1 MKRIYRSQN
10 DRIVAGVCGGFA
22 EYFGIDSTLV
32 RLIWIFFTIFG
43 GIGILGYIFSI
54 ILISENKNPKSN
66 EIKTDDND
74 EKLVLWGVVII
85 IVGIIILLRHKPIVS
100 MMWDS
105 FGGNW
110 LSTLFAFA
118 LIGIGIYIFINRRND
133 NEKIIDNLN
142 IYGLHLSATDKKLA
156 GVCGGI
162 AESTNIDS
170 TIIRLIW
177 VMGTFLSYGVGI
189 VLYIICMIVF
199 SKSSDEKAETK

>member
-1 MKRIYRSQN
+1 
-10 DRIVAGVCGGFA
+10 
-22 EYFGIDSTLV
+22 
-32 RLIWIFFTIFG
+32 
-43 GIGILGYIFSI
+43 
-54 ILISENKNPKSN
+54 
-66 EIKTDDND
+66 
-74 EKLVLWGVVII
+74 
-85 IVGIIILLRHKPIVS
+85 